1 MADWLKK
8 LVLARNKAVF
18 VADWLKKLVLAR
30 NKAVFVADCLSLKKV
45 DSQKARINVYLS
57 NTEER
62 TVL

>member
-1 MADWLKK
+1 MGKK
-8 LVLARNKAVF
+8 VTFCHIFQKSVDPFAFAAQSRDLDFAEKCCN
-18 VADWLKKLVLAR
+18 
-30 NKAVFVADCLSLKKV
+30 CLSLKKV